1 MDRLY
6 SLLHIEALI
15 LISEHFTKQQ
25 SLLNTVC
32 VVVVPIKVK
41 GQWEHVTQVLLFVC
55 MLVFDWS
62 TEHLLMS
69 GKLQNV

>member
-6 SLLHIEALI
+6 SLLHIEAII
-15 LISEHFTKQQ
+15 LISEQFTKQQ
-25 SLLNTVC
+25 SLLNIVC
-32 VVVVPIKVK
+32 SCCTHKSK
-41 GQWEHVTQVLLFVC
+41 SQWEHVTQVLLLVC

-69 GKLQNV
+69 GKLQNA

>member
-6 SLLHIEALI
+6 SLLNIEALI
-15 LISEHFTKQQ
+15 LISEQFTKQQ

-41 GQWEHVTQVLLFVC
+41 DQWEHVTQVLLVC

-69 GKLQNV
+69 GKLQST